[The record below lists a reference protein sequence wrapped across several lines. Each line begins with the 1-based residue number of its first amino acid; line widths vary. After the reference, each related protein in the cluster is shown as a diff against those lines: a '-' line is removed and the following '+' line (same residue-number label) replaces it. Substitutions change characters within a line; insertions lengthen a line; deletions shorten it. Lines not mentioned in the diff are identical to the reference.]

1 MEVVDMKVQ
10 RSWRHK
16 FMVLEWHPDSVG
28 ITSTDGRRNK
38 QVTHEI
44 FRTSLGIKKHSIFC
58 YKVHRTDQSNHT
70 LCRLNVFSVL
80 SLCVILMSNF
90 LWSPGTHSSSSN
102 ERVEKNTGLSN
113 LERHQ
118 EGNNRGWNFPCFSHL
133 SPSLR
138 ADWELPQDND
148 YAFYV
153 SLNIWSPCTLYMRWN
168 ITWSSLELRA
178 YNLWT
183 QHTTIQRK
191 GGCSRR
197 DRKSNLKG
205 TKSSPSAAFMALS
218 A

>member
-1 MEVVDMKVQ
+1 MLYKRTLLVIHVKYDAVLKNSISQSSFLKSGMEVVDMKVQ

-90 LWSPGTHSSSSN
+90 LWSPGT
-102 ERVEKNTGLSN
+102 
-113 LERHQ
+113 Q
-118 EGNNRGWNFPCFSHL
+118 FFQQWEGWEEH
-133 SPSLR
+133 R
-138 ADWELPQDND
+138 A
-148 YAFYV
+148 
-153 SLNIWSPCTLYMRWN
+153 
-168 ITWSSLELRA
+168 
-178 YNLWT
+178 
-183 QHTTIQRK
+183 IQP
-191 GGCSRR
+191 GETSRR
-197 DRKSNLKG
+197 K
-205 TKSSPSAAFMALS
+205 
-218 A
+218 